1 MVDVVVE
8 PVGVEKVG
16 GAPPLG
22 LDREGWVVVRKV
34 VFRYVDIQALAD
46 VAAVFVGKGVAVVFE
61 VASHED

>member
-1 MVDVVVE
+1 M
-8 PVGVEKVG
+8 G

-22 LDREGWVVVRKV
+22 LDREGWVVVSKV

-46 VAAVFVGKGVAVVFE
+46 VAAVFLGKGVAVVFE